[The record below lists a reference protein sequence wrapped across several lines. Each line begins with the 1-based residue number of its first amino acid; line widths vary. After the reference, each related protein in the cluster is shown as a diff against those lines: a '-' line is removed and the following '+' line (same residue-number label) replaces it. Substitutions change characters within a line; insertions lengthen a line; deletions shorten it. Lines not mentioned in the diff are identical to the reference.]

1 MLADSLGIPISWAAS
16 DGSGANGSGAAPGGG
31 TDAAADVP
39 LVLVAC
45 SGGPDSLALAAVAA
59 FFARRGQLRVG
70 AVVVDHR
77 LQENSTQVAEATAE
91 VLRGLGLA
99 PVEISTATVFH
110 EGVGPE
116 AAARYARYIALDEAA
131 ARSGARTV
139 LLGHTLD
146 DQAESVLLGLARGS
160 GTRSLAGMPERRGIY
175 VRPFLGLRRAETLA
189 ICAAE
194 GLEPWHDPT
203 NADPSFTRSRV
214 RTRVLPF
221 LEDELGPGIAASLYR
236 SARILAQDA
245 DYLDRLAA
253 AEYQRL
259 AEFAPLI
266 EPTPLIEPVEIH
278 PGHPEIGPPEEIRLP
293 EEALRAL
300 PPSLRQ
306 RVLALAVV
314 GLGGEQPSFERL
326 LAAEALLARRGSAGP
341 VQLAGKVSA
350 RRQPRNRSGAQDR
363 SGYGKLVFRRCL

>member
-1 MLADSLGIPISWAAS
+1 MP
-16 DGSGANGSGAAPGGG
+16 P
-31 TDAAADVP
+31 
-39 LVLVAC
+39 VLVAC

-70 AVVVDHR
+70 AVVVDHQ
-77 LQENSTQVAEATAE
+77 LQPESTQVAQTTAGL
-91 VLRGLGLA
+91 LRGLGLD
-99 PVEISTATVFH
+99 PVEIATANVFH

-116 AAARYARYIALDEAA
+116 AAARYARYAALDEVA
-131 ARSGARTV
+131 ARLGAGTV

-175 VRPFLGLRRAETLA
+175 VRPFLGLRRSETMA

-203 NADPSFTRSRV
+203 NADPVFTRSRV
-214 RTRVLPF
+214 RTKVLPF

-236 SARILAQDA
+236 SARILGQDA
-245 DYLDRLAA
+245 DYLDQLAA
-253 AEYQRL
+253 EQYARL
-259 AEFAPLI
+259 AES
-266 EPTPLIEPVEIH
+266 V
-278 PGHPEIGPPEEIRLP
+278 PGGTSPSEIRLP
-293 EEALRAL
+293 EQELRAL

-314 GLGGEQPSFERL
+314 GLGGAQPSFERL

-341 VQLAGKVSA
+341 VQLAGKVEA
-350 RRQPRNRSGAQDR
+350 HRQPRSRTPGGQPGQQER
-363 SGYGKLVFRRCL
+363 SGYGKLVFKRSL